1 MSQVDSTPRTT
12 DEELVVRARRGDGSA
27 VTRLCERY
35 RSALVAF
42 CYRYLCDTQDA
53 EDAAQSTL
61 ARIAAEDR
69 WPKGTFRPWL
79 YCIARHHCLNLIRDA
94 PGNRVGLGTFFR
106 ESKLLS
112 PRTGPSTAVA
122 KRELDERI
130 RRSLAA
136 LPEDLA
142 EILTLQYFE
151 GMSRHEIA
159 EVLGVSEIAVKGRLA
174 KARREMAHRFTLD
187 EQ

>member
-1 MSQVDSTPRTT
+1 MSQVDSKSHTI
-12 DEELVVRARRGDGSA
+12 DEELVVRARGGDGSA
-27 VTRLCERY
+27 VRRLCERY
-35 RSALVAF
+35 RGALIAF

-61 ARIAAEDR
+61 ARIVAEDR

-79 YCIARHHCLNLIRDA
+79 YCIARHHCLNLVRDN
-94 PGNRVGLGTFFR
+94 PGNRIGLGTFFR

-112 PRTGPSTAVA
+112 PRTGPGTAVA
-122 KRELDERI
+122 KHEIGERI

-142 EILTLQYFE
+142 EVLTLQYFE
-151 GMSRHEIA
+151 DMSRHEIA
-159 EVLGVSEIAVKGRLA
+159 DVLGVSEIAVKGRLA
-174 KARREMAHRFTLD
+174 KARREMAHHFTLD